1 MPHAFEG
8 NWHPPGVVA
17 NGSFLWAAPVFLPA
31 VGGTG
36 NSFPIMKKKEWKG
49 LPANRQ
55 LTHSTLSGR
64 PRGDSNLRPT
74 A

>member
-36 NSFPIMKKKEWKG
+36 NSFPFLEKRKSGKG
-49 LPANRQ
+49 CQ
-55 LTHSTLSGR
+55 LIIGFS
-64 PRGDSNLRPT
+64 LRET
-74 A
+74 Y